1 MKVVVSTDSGNVA
14 EHFGRCP
21 EFTIAEIENGQ
32 VTKKEV
38 IANPGHSTGFLPKFF
53 AEKNAS
59 VLVCGGAGFRAQ
71 GICRELG
78 IKMILGVTGS
88 VDTALKKVAEGK
100 LESGESMCAPGKGKG
115 YGIPK
120 EDGHGE

>member
-21 EFTIAEIENGQ
+21 QFTVAEISGGK
-32 VTKKEV
+32 VVSKEV
-38 IANPGHSTGFLPKFF
+38 IKNPGHSTGFLPRFF
-53 AEKNAS
+53 AESKAGI
-59 VLVCGGAGFRAQ
+59 LVAGGAGFRAQ
-71 GICRELG
+71 ELCRELG

-88 VDTALKKVAEGK
+88 VDTALKQVAEGK
-100 LESGESMCAPGKGKG
+100 LGSGESMCAPGKGKG